1 MIECWA
7 TGSAISGATRLVAL
21 ANCLVGWFHTRQ
33 WTEMLH
39 PPRSNFLGGSVGVD
53 GVVQYEVG
61 LAAGKFISR

>member
-1 MIECWA
+1 
-7 TGSAISGATRLVAL
+7 
-21 ANCLVGWFHTRQ
+21 
-33 WTEMLH
+33 MLH